1 MEPPS
6 ILFIPRVEE
15 DRTSDR
21 SPALLRML
29 RTRHEVVTLPFPCDR
44 YLYDPSRAKA
54 PRYALYLV
62 DKFLGA
68 LRGIRLAR
76 QTNIQLTF
84 CETPHHALVGLCIS
98 RILGVP
104 CVWDSHGNALLWARS
119 MRKGKVYTFLTAS
132 MDRFLGRRVDLL
144 ITVSKT
150 DADAYEGMGVPP
162 SRVRVIPT
170 SVNVEQV
177 EREAGLG
184 ISEAALWP
192 GTPGRKTLI
201 FFGSF
206 KYAPNLDALKFISER
221 LAPYLEKEGIPC
233 DIVVAGRDVPQMVL
247 HPWVRPVGFV
257 ENIHAWVRR
266 ADLCVVPIWNGVGI
280 LTKVVDTMATGTPLV
295 VSSFATL
302 GIPELRDGIHAL
314 VADRPEVFLELVAAA
329 LRDPQRM
336 KEMAR
341 NARGLVGER
350 YDWRGYEPV
359 LEELLTGLVDRGGG
373 S

>member
-1 MEPPS
+1 MEPPR

-21 SPALLRML
+21 TPALLRLL
-29 RTRHEVVTLPFPCDR
+29 RNRHEVVTLPFPWDR
-44 YLYDPSRAKA
+44 YLYDPSRPKP
-54 PRYALYLV
+54 PRYVLYV
-62 DKFLGA
+62 ADKLLGVV
-68 LRGIRLAR
+68 RGIRLAR
-76 QTNIQLTF
+76 QAKIQLTF
-84 CETPHHALVGLCIS
+84 CETPHHALVGLGIS

-104 CVWDSHGNALLWARS
+104 CVWDSHGNAQLWARS
-119 MRKGKVYTFLTAS
+119 MRKGRAYTFLTTW

-150 DADAYEGMGVPP
+150 DADAYEEMGVPP
-162 SRVRVIPT
+162 ARLRVIPT

-177 EREAGLG
+177 EREASRDL
-184 ISEAALWP
+184 SEDAPWP

-206 KYAPNLDALKFISER
+206 KYAPNLDALRFISER
-221 LAPYLEKEGIPC
+221 LAPYLEREGIPC
-233 DIVVAGRDVPQMVL
+233 DIVVAGRDLPKTEL
-247 HPWVRPVGFV
+247 HPWIRPVGFV

-302 GIPELRDGIHAL
+302 GIPELRDGVHAL
-314 VADRPEVFLELVAAA
+314 VADRPEVFPELVAAA
-329 LRDPQRM
+329 LRDPERM

-350 YDWRGYEPV
+350 YDWRVYEPV
-359 LEELLTGLVDRGGG
+359 LEELLTDLSDRGGG